1 MLGIYARVSTGDQH
15 AEVQLAELRAYV
27 ARRGLP
33 AREYIDEGISG
44 RRRSRPAF
52 DAMMA
57 AARRRE
63 LDAIVVVRLDRLARS
78 LGHLAELGEELRD
91 LRVDLVSLRESID
104 TSTASGRA
112 MFGMCAV
119 FAALEVDLL
128 RERTLAGLEAAR
140 RRGARL
146 GRPPALDRRGRDRAL
161 RLRRSGR
168 SIRQIAEVLGVA
180 VGTVHAVVCRDR
192 GRGELLT

>member
-1 MLGIYARVSTGDQH
+1 MTTLGLYARVSTTDQH
-15 AEVQLAELRAYV
+15 AEAQLAELRAYA

-33 AREYIDEGISG
+33 AVEYVDEGVSG

-52 DAMMA
+52 DAMMKA
-57 AARRRE
+57 SRRRE
-63 LDAIVVVRLDRLARS
+63 LGAVVVVRLDRAARS
-78 LGHLAELGEELRD
+78 LGHLAELGEEFRD
-91 LRVDLVSLRESID
+91 LGVELVSLRESID

-128 RERTLAGLEAAR
+128 RERTMAGLEAAR
-140 RRGARL
+140 RRGVRL
-146 GRPPALDRRGRDRAL
+146 GRPAALDRHGRERAL

-168 SIRQIAEVLGVA
+168 SIREIAEMLGVS
-180 VGTVHAVVCRDR
+180 VGTIHALVR
-192 GRGELLT
+192 EAA